1 MSAEKLLWNVVSL
14 KIALKKNVEKY
25 FVLLPYQEGA
35 VKQQDIFGYGIWVG
49 NYLKTEFVGRGRGM
63 SEKPNGGHRKLDW

>member
-1 MSAEKLLWNVVSL
+1 MQSNILFCYF
-14 KIALKKNVEKY
+14 IKKVQ
-25 FVLLPYQEGA
+25 L
-35 VKQQDIFGYGIWVG
+35 KQQDIFGYGIWVR